1 MATANSFKE
10 AVTKSNESKGNT
22 ENKKAETPKSL
33 TPKKQVETLLEAFKP
48 QIEKALPNTISA
60 ERMARIALS
69 LVNADQRM
77 TEVVFKNK
85 TSFLGALMQAAQLG
99 LEPNTNL
106 GHAYIIPYNNKKTGV
121 SYCSIQI
128 GYKGLLELAYRS
140 GQYQKIFSMPVYKED
155 KFNFEY
161 GTDEYLRHQPADIHK
176 GEPIGYY
183 AMYKLTNGGQ
193 HFVYWSRQRMVA
205 HMQEYTRAS
214 NVWEN
219 NFDAMAMKTT
229 IKDLLKY
236 APKSVEMTN
245 AVASDDSSFKFDK
258 EGEIIDVTDYSS
270 EVQK

>member
-1 MATANSFKE
+1 MANANTFKE
-10 AVTKSNESKGNT
+10 AVKQTNESSKENKGNKT
-22 ENKKAETPKSL
+22 ETPQSL
-33 TPKKQVETLLEAFKP
+33 TPKKQVEKLIETFKP
-48 QIEKALPNTISA
+48 QIEKALPNTISP

-155 KFNFEY
+155 QFSFEY
-161 GTDEYLRHQPADIHK
+161 GTDEHLRHQPADIHK

-193 HFVYWSRQRMVA
+193 HFVYWSRQRMIA

-245 AVASDDSSFKFDK
+245 AVASDDSNFKFDND
-258 EGEIIDVTDYSS
+258 GEIIDVTDYSS
-270 EVQK
+270 EVQ